1 MAATTTTDQSGVW
14 AKFQGDDWSWHFT
27 TTADV
32 STWSDP
38 RITIREARSSTA
50 TIVASTELLTPT
62 ITTTGTN
69 FATGT
74 LKWQIADSVTSGI
87 APNNYWLEVEVLIGS
102 DVRTIL
108 SRPLLV
114 LPQVT
119 VAL

>member
-1 MAATTTTDQSGVW
+1 MATTTTDESGVW
-14 AKFQGDDWSWHFT
+14 VKFQGDDWSWNFT
-27 TTADV
+27 TTATV

-38 RITIREARSSTA
+38 RITIRESRSSTA
-50 TIVASTELLTPT
+50 TVLATTEAVTPT

-74 LKWQIADSVTSGI
+74 LKWQVADTHTDDI
-87 APNNYWLEVEVLIGS
+87 APGQYWLEVEVLIGT

-108 SRPLLV
+108 SRPFRV
-114 LPQVT
+114 LPQVA

>member
-1 MAATTTTDQSGVW
+1 MAATTTTDESGVW

-27 TTADV
+27 TTSTV

-50 TIVASTELLTPT
+50 TVVASTELATPT

-74 LKWQIADSVTSGI
+74 LKWQVSDTVTSSI
-87 APNNYWLEVEVLIGS
+87 AANSYWIEVEVLIGS

>member
-1 MAATTTTDQSGVW
+1 MAITTTADESGVW

-27 TTADV
+27 TTSDV
-32 STWSDP
+32 STYSDP
-38 RITIREARSSTA
+38 RVTIREFRSNTA
-50 TIVASTELLTPT
+50 PIIASTELLTPT

-69 FATGT
+69 FASGI
-74 LKWQIADSVTSGI
+74 LKWQVADTVTADI
-87 APNNYWLEVEVLIGS
+87 APNSYWLEVEVLIGT

-108 SRPLLV
+108 SRPFRV